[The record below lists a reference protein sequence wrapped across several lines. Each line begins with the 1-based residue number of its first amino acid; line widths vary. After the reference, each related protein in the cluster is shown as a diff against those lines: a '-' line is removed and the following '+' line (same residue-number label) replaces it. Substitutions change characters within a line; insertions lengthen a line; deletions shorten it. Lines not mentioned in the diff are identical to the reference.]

1 MTTRPPLAR
10 LSRRLPPLETITLLV
25 VALLLFLPSGGSAR
39 QAAADGIPLRSLPP
53 TRTSTIEGTVSA
65 VNGTVLDVIGGHLRI
80 DVANAKITQGDGLL
94 EGPLPAA
101 GIPVGAHVIAQVVV
115 PDAAVAVV
123 PPPPLEATTVVV
135 FLPRDGVLA
144 GTIQGVDVAGA
155 SFSMLF
161 HSISTN
167 AATRWSGAGPNGPVE
182 GISDLAAGMFGTVTV
197 VYTSSGLI
205 ATGVQAFGTIA
216 PPHLIAFHG
225 PVQTIGAAQ
234 WQIDGRLVQVNA
246 RTKIV
251 GDPKVGDTVDV
262 LAEAP
267 TVPPGVGTAVLPVA
281 LSIIKT
287 PVIVPPGPVD
297 HATEFDGVVESIP
310 PAATAG
316 GAPLGHWKISSRDV
330 VVNGLTKLES
340 GIVVGTAVHVRGAFV
355 ITLGGSA
362 NPFLPQFV
370 ALEIRKR

>member
-1 MTTRPPLAR
+1 MTTRSLLAR
-10 LSRRLPPLETITLLV
+10 LPRRLPPLETITPLV
-25 VALLLFLPSGGSAR
+25 VALLLFGAGLRAT
-39 QAAADGIPLRSLPP
+39 ADGIPLRTLPP
-53 TRTSTIEGTVSA
+53 TRISTIDGTVSA
-65 VNGTVLDVIGGHLRI
+65 VNGTVLDVIGGQIRI

-115 PDAAVAVV
+115 PDVAIAVV
-123 PPPPLEATTVVV
+123 PPPPLDATTVVV

-155 SFSMLF
+155 SFSMLS

-167 AATRWSGAGPNGPVE
+167 TATKWSGAGPNGPVE

-216 PPHLIAFHG
+216 PPHLIAFRG
-225 PVQTIGAAQ
+225 PVQSIGATQ
-234 WQIDGRLVQVNA
+234 WQIDGRVVQVNA
-246 RTKIV
+246 RTKIL

-262 LAEAP
+262 LAESP
-267 TVPPGVGTAVLPVA
+267 TLPPGVGTAVLPVA

-287 PVIVPPGPVD
+287 PVIVPPPGPVD

-316 GAPLGHWKISSRDV
+316 GASLGHWKVSSRDV
-330 VVNGLTKLES
+330 VVNGLTKLDA
-340 GIVVGTAVHVRGAFV
+340 GIVVGTSVHVRGAFV
-355 ITLGGSA
+355 ITFGAGAS
-362 NPFLPQFV
+362 PFLQQFV